1 MTIVHAK
8 REVGAAGPTFLE
20 SAMHY
25 DISPLWSLDLGS
37 RCRTLKLPLCAH
49 ANHMHCDLLPRYIY
63 THTPIGAAF
72 HSATCSQP
80 GTELP
85 SADVCSVCFG

>member
-1 MTIVHAK
+1 MCSCQSCIDLILRTAAK
-8 REVGAAGPTFLE
+8 QKE
-20 SAMHY
+20 
-25 DISPLWSLDLGS
+25 
-37 RCRTLKLPLCAH
+37 
-49 ANHMHCDLLPRYIY
+49 NY

-85 SADVCSVCFG
+85 SADVCTVCFGCAS